1 MQGVFLDVDSDGDL
15 DFVHAVGRSTYEYAD
30 TRPCTTQRLC
40 TATSSSSLCCTLGRG
55 RTYINDGAFQFA
67 YQASGNP
74 WATASKSV
82 GGSTIRGLS
91 VRQRGSSDVF
101 DVVEISEQGRNI
113 YMATWD
119 RSSGVFSAFT
129 YVGAVR
135 KSTPLSCIAA
145 CSHLWL
151 CLVSA
156 SCVCVVVHIRV
167 LCRWLSLLVCASC
180 GVQTHWSCDGQHH
193 STPHLNDFD
202 DDGDADVA
210 IMCRASDDWIDGYYS
225 NNIMHAINEG
235 AAGMHMLPDTDPGPF
250 GYTAGD
256 YQSSLSAGDIDSGTV
271 ACAASMAG
279 ALCTSLLLL
288 GVCNGS
294 LLLTRCCESIRW

>member
-30 TRPCTTQRLC
+30 TRPCTTRRLC
-40 TATSSSSLCCTLGRG
+40 TATSSSFSSLCCALGRG

-74 WATASKSV
+74 WAAASKSV
-82 GGSTIRGLS
+82 AGSTIRGLS
-91 VRQRGSSDVF
+91 VRQRGSSDIF
-101 DVVEISEQGRNI
+101 DIVEISEQGRNI

-151 CLVSA
+151 CLVS
-156 SCVCVVVHIRV
+156 CVCVLC
-167 LCRWLSLLVCASC
+167 LCRCPHPCLVPLAVPPCLRILWRA
-180 GVQTHWSCDGQHH
+180 
-193 STPHLNDFD
+193 
-202 DDGDADVA
+202 DAL
-210 IMCRASDDWIDGYYS
+210 
-225 NNIMHAINEG
+225 E
-235 AAGMHMLPDTDPGPF
+235 L
-250 GYTAGD
+250 
-256 YQSSLSAGDIDSGTV
+256 
-271 ACAASMAG
+271 
-279 ALCTSLLLL
+279 
-288 GVCNGS
+288 
-294 LLLTRCCESIRW
+294 